1 MSLGI
6 KDKRGDFEMNFIFSV
21 SHLMKACEV
30 KELCKEMRENKHI
43 LAKNENQIKS
53 IFESKKEKAAS

>member
-1 MSLGI
+1 MEL
-6 KDKRGDFEMNFIFSV
+6 RGDLEMNFILSV
-21 SHLMKACEV
+21 SHLMKASEV
-30 KELCKEMRENKHI
+30 KKLCMEMRENKHI